1 MTHELQKYYESR
13 FTMFSSEAWCDLL
26 EDIEEMVASLE
37 HVSHIKDFEDLKY
50 KQGQLDILN
59 WIQALKNSSETA
71 YEELLEETF

>member
-1 MTHELQKYYESR
+1 MTPELQKYYEAR

-37 HVSHIKDFEDLKY
+37 RVSHIKDFEDLKY